1 MILKNILP
9 ALIVTTVMVL
19 LLAASKKKPKQ
30 DDLGNLILQL
40 PKFYYIMG
48 IFVVLGGIALL
59 IFGFFFAN
67 ENDQILANIS
77 SLIALI
83 VGLLLFAK
91 GYISNI
97 RITDSEIIETTI
109 FGKSKQ
115 IQYNEI
121 NNITFGKTSQE
132 IKISSSNKV
141 IKAHIHLVGIDSL
154 ISKLEEKTG
163 KTRNQIGI
171 PAQE

>member
-9 ALIVTTVMVL
+9 ALIITVVMGL

-30 DDLGNLILQL
+30 DDLGNLLLQL
-40 PKFYYIMG
+40 PKFYYMLG
-48 IFVVLGGIALL
+48 ILVILGGIALL

-67 ENDQILANIS
+67 KNDQILAIIS
-77 SLIALI
+77 SSIALI
-83 VGLLLFAK
+83 VGLLLFTK

-97 RITDSEIIETTI
+97 RITDSEITETTI
-109 FGKSKQ
+109 FGKTKK
-115 IQYNEI
+115 IRYNKI
-121 NNITFGKTSQE
+121 SDITFGKTSQE
-132 IKISSSNKV
+132 IKISSSNKT

-163 KTRNQIGI
+163 RTRNQIGI
-171 PAQE
+171 PE